1 MSGMLLSKKSWQIE
15 NENVLNVLDKKKKES
30 ELDLKEMDPSV
41 IADKISDR
49 MIKLI
54 EKEFE
59 KKKKVKK

>member
-59 KKKKVKK
+59 KKKKAKK

>member
-49 MIKLI
+49 LIKMI

-59 KKKKVKK
+59 KKKTSKK